1 MEKSHSP
8 KTGIESVA
16 GKSVFIDV
24 TDPRSCL
31 TKWNLSLET
40 ASAVYM

>member
-1 MEKSHSP
+1 MEKSHSRN
-8 KTGIESVA
+8 TGIESVA

-31 TKWNLSLET
+31 TIGNSSLER